1 MWALLTLF
9 TVIGRVVTQSEPCD
23 YNSSVKL
30 DNRTYN
36 GIVFN
41 EEELFYDNI
50 TNTERGCICMKKIC
64 VRKCCDPGF
73 IYNATHKVYTCQQE
87 KQNEEFNQHL
97 IVHEGFNV
105 ISKDKFDPMKK
116 FHFIYGRMDCT
127 QFNNSVRIGLKKK
140 NLPRLLTALSR
151 NEMQTIIV
159 FIVFAIITQIVS
171 QCDEEYSVV
180 LKNRT
185 YKGVKYERNEII
197 VDNVTKVERGCV
209 CLKEVCAKKC
219 CPLGQAYHR
228 QQKICIDIT
237 EPFYPP
243 VYREYKLLPG
253 YNATKELHFFYGK
266 MNCSDEL
273 EEVRV
278 PVAPASYDFHLRTVR
293 IITYCRLMISWYFYA
308 GILPIDTLINGAYF
322 GRKLNENE
330 TFITKNGEK
339 RGCVCLN
346 GRKCIR
352 KCCHFGMA
360 YNFKMKKCVD
370 LPTGKYSNPLVT
382 FEDESIRDN
391 YVILTGK
398 MTCSKRKNELRLRD
412 GKLYV
417 KIETSVK
424 ALVYDA
430 SKYCIDTF
438 VSDTEGPHLN
448 ALICFVSNP
457 ERNNYTMS
465 TVYAWLPE
473 LRNLHGMV
481 LMAYL
486 LSFFVGFLFLAT
498 MQILI
503 LLKEISEDIC
513 IVLTFI
519 VYFSLLSAFFWLNV
533 MCYDIWWTF
542 SGKRAHGRSGSQ
554 NKRFLCYAIYAFG
567 VPTILTIVLAA
578 LEFSNIP
585 LHPLLP
591 KLRLQGCF
599 LYGNSKL
606 LYLYGPIVILC
617 VANLIF
623 FTLTAFK
630 IAKIKRE
637 TKMLRDKESST
648 HDQDRK
654 DTQRF
659 TLYVKLFT
667 VMGIN
672 WILEV
677 VSSFYPEADVFWQFS
692 DAYNVL
698 VGLIIFI
705 IFVCKKKTWR
715 MIKKRIKDYQRFKS
729 NKKRRDSREVNIN
742 NRQLTQWRT
751 QPDRTSSLETIK
763 TTDGETSLRSNKSI
777 STNPH

>member
-1 MWALLTLF
+1 
-9 TVIGRVVTQSEPCD
+9 
-23 YNSSVKL
+23 
-30 DNRTYN
+30 
-36 GIVFN
+36 
-41 EEELFYDNI
+41 
-50 TNTERGCICMKKIC
+50 
-64 VRKCCDPGF
+64 
-73 IYNATHKVYTCQQE
+73 
-87 KQNEEFNQHL
+87 
-97 IVHEGFNV
+97 
-105 ISKDKFDPMKK
+105 
-116 FHFIYGRMDCT
+116 
-127 QFNNSVRIGLKKK
+127 
-140 NLPRLLTALSR
+140 
-151 NEMQTIIV
+151 MQTIIV

-278 PVAPASYDFHLRTVR
+278 PVAPASYDFHLRT
-293 IITYCRLMISWYFYA
+293 
-308 GILPIDTLINGAYF
+308 
-322 GRKLNENE
+322 
-330 TFITKNGEK
+330 
-339 RGCVCLN
+339 
-346 GRKCIR
+346 
-352 KCCHFGMA
+352 
-360 YNFKMKKCVD
+360 
-370 LPTGKYSNPLVT
+370 
-382 FEDESIRDN
+382 
-391 YVILTGK
+391 
-398 MTCSKRKNELRLRD
+398 D

-465 TVYAWLPE
+465 SSCMLISCFFILLTVAVYAWLPE

-567 VPTILTIVLAA
+567 VPTILTIILAA

-637 TKMLRDKESST
+637 TRMLRDKESST

-677 VSSFYPEADVFWQFS
+677 VSSFYPEANVFWQFS

>member
-1 MWALLTLF
+1 MFLLILF
-9 TVIGRVVTQSEPCD
+9 FVASCASEQPCPDSLSVDISDAESLKDGTIVKNGVIFP
-23 YNSSVKL
+23 
-30 DNRTYN
+30 
-36 GIVFN
+36 
-41 EEELFYDNI
+41 
-50 TNTERGCICMKKIC
+50 
-64 VRKCCDPGF
+64 P
-73 IYNATHKVYTCQQE
+73 NAVYTKNVGNTTRMFGCMCQT
-87 KQNEEFNQHL
+87 
-97 IVHEGFNV
+97 
-105 ISKDKFDPMKK
+105 KDCF
-116 FHFIYGRMDCT
+116 T
-127 QFNNSVRIGLKKK
+127 
-140 NLPRLLTALSR
+140 
-151 NEMQTIIV
+151 
-159 FIVFAIITQIVS
+159 
-171 QCDEEYSVV
+171 
-180 LKNRT
+180 
-185 YKGVKYERNEII
+185 
-197 VDNVTKVERGCV
+197 
-209 CLKEVCAKKC
+209 KC
-219 CPLGQAYHR
+219 CPLGQVIYQR
-228 QQKICIDIT
+228 NCT
-237 EPFYPP
+237 EMSD
-243 VYREYKLLPG
+243 KDLLKNNG
-253 YNATKELHFFYGK
+253 
-266 MNCSDEL
+266 
-273 EEVRV
+273 
-278 PVAPASYDFHLRTVR
+278 
-293 IITYCRLMISWYFYA
+293 
-308 GILPIDTLINGAYF
+308 IDTFYMTDFRKHVDVKEKFNLVY
-322 GRKLNENE
+322 GRLCK
-330 TFITKNGEK
+330 
-339 RGCVCLN
+339 
-346 GRKCIR
+346 
-352 KCCHFGMA
+352 GM
-360 YNFKMKKCVD
+360 F
-370 LPTGKYSNPLVT
+370 L
-382 FEDESIRDN
+382 EDSPW
-391 YVILTGK
+391 YVQ
-398 MTCSKRKNELRLRD
+398 ED

-424 ALVYDA
+424 VLIYEAD
-430 SKYCIDTF
+430 KYCIDTF

-448 ALICFVSNP
+448 ALICFVATP

-465 TVYAWLPE
+465 SSCMLISCFFILLTVAVYAWLPE

-486 LSFFVGFLFLAT
+486 LCFFVGFLFLAT

-503 LLKEISEDIC
+503 LKLQITEEIC

-519 VYFSLLSAFFWLNV
+519 VYFSLLAAFFWLNV

-542 SGKRAHGRSGSQ
+542 SGKRAHGRSGTQ

-567 VPTILTIVLAA
+567 VPTILTINLAA

-677 VSSFYPEADVFWQFS
+677 VSSFYPEADWYWQFS

-715 MIKKRIKDYQRFKS
+715 MIKKRFVSLYNCLRKGIKGGGL
-729 NKKRRDSREVNIN
+729 N
-742 NRQLTQWRT
+742 
-751 QPDRTSSLETIK
+751 
-763 TTDGETSLRSNKSI
+763 
-777 STNPH
+777 

>member
-1 MWALLTLF
+1 MFARLAVFLIYQSYVMCEYNISRPFLKIPVKTDNNCLS
-9 TVIGRVVTQSEPCD
+9 TCVT
-23 YNSSVKL
+23 
-30 DNRTYN
+30 
-36 GIVFN
+36 
-41 EEELFYDNI
+41 
-50 TNTERGCICMKKIC
+50 
-64 VRKCCDPGF
+64 KCCPRGMVFAKVSDKKGVSK
-73 IYNATHKVYTCQQE
+73 NLCATFKDGIFEE
-87 KQNEEFNQHL
+87 KQLLHDRTAL
-97 IVHEGFNV
+97 KDYVYLP
-105 ISKDKFDPMKK
+105 DKFDILFGKPCE
-116 FHFIYGRMDCT
+116 RMYKS
-127 QFNNSVRIGLKKK
+127 NN
-140 NLPRLLTALSR
+140 
-151 NEMQTIIV
+151 
-159 FIVFAIITQIVS
+159 
-171 QCDEEYSVV
+171 
-180 LKNRT
+180 
-185 YKGVKYERNEII
+185 
-197 VDNVTKVERGCV
+197 
-209 CLKEVCAKKC
+209 
-219 CPLGQAYHR
+219 
-228 QQKICIDIT
+228 
-237 EPFYPP
+237 PFYLQ
-243 VYREYKLLPG
+243 E
-253 YNATKELHFFYGK
+253 
-266 MNCSDEL
+266 
-273 EEVRV
+273 
-278 PVAPASYDFHLRTVR
+278 
-293 IITYCRLMISWYFYA
+293 
-308 GILPIDTLINGAYF
+308 
-322 GRKLNENE
+322 
-330 TFITKNGEK
+330 
-339 RGCVCLN
+339 
-346 GRKCIR
+346 
-352 KCCHFGMA
+352 
-360 YNFKMKKCVD
+360 
-370 LPTGKYSNPLVT
+370 
-382 FEDESIRDN
+382 
-391 YVILTGK
+391 
-398 MTCSKRKNELRLRD
+398 D

-465 TVYAWLPE
+465 SSCMLISCFFILLTVAVYAWLPE

-567 VPTILTIVLAA
+567 VPTILTIILAA

-637 TKMLRDKESST
+637 TRMLRDKESST

-677 VSSFYPEADVFWQFS
+677 VSSFYPEANVFWQFS

-715 MIKKRIKDYQRFKS
+715 MIKKRY
-729 NKKRRDSREVNIN
+729 
-742 NRQLTQWRT
+742 RQLRGDTSKSGTQT
-751 QPDRTSSLETIK
+751 TSSSTRTHSTSRDDMQMHSIK
-763 TTDGETSLRSNKSI
+763 K
-777 STNPH
+777 

>member
-1 MWALLTLF
+1 
-9 TVIGRVVTQSEPCD
+9 
-23 YNSSVKL
+23 
-30 DNRTYN
+30 
-36 GIVFN
+36 
-41 EEELFYDNI
+41 
-50 TNTERGCICMKKIC
+50 
-64 VRKCCDPGF
+64 
-73 IYNATHKVYTCQQE
+73 
-87 KQNEEFNQHL
+87 
-97 IVHEGFNV
+97 
-105 ISKDKFDPMKK
+105 
-116 FHFIYGRMDCT
+116 
-127 QFNNSVRIGLKKK
+127 
-140 NLPRLLTALSR
+140 
-151 NEMQTIIV
+151 MQTIIV
-159 FIVFAIITQIVS
+159 FIVFTIITQTVS
-171 QCDEEYSVV
+171 QCDEEYSVE
-180 LKNRT
+180 LKDRM
-185 YKGVKYERNEII
+185 YKGVKYEPNEII
-197 VDNVTKVERGCV
+197 VDNVTNVERGCV

-228 QQKICIDIT
+228 DQKICVDIA
-237 EPFYPP
+237 EPFNPP
-243 VYREYKLLPG
+243 VYREYRLLPG

-278 PVAPASYDFHLRTVR
+278 PVAPASYNFHLRT
-293 IITYCRLMISWYFYA
+293 
-308 GILPIDTLINGAYF
+308 
-322 GRKLNENE
+322 
-330 TFITKNGEK
+330 
-339 RGCVCLN
+339 
-346 GRKCIR
+346 
-352 KCCHFGMA
+352 
-360 YNFKMKKCVD
+360 
-370 LPTGKYSNPLVT
+370 
-382 FEDESIRDN
+382 
-391 YVILTGK
+391 
-398 MTCSKRKNELRLRD
+398 D

-424 ALVYDA
+424 VLIYEAD
-430 SKYCIDTF
+430 KYCIDTF

-448 ALICFVSNP
+448 ALICFVATP

-465 TVYAWLPE
+465 SSCMLISCFFILLTVAVYAWLPE

-486 LSFFVGFLFLAT
+486 LCFFVGFLFLAT

-503 LLKEISEDIC
+503 LKLQITEEIC

-519 VYFSLLSAFFWLNV
+519 VYFSLLAAFFWLNV

-542 SGKRAHGRSGSQ
+542 SGKRAHGRSGTQ

-567 VPTILTIVLAA
+567 VPTILTINLAA

-677 VSSFYPEADVFWQFS
+677 VSSFYPEADWYWQFS

-715 MIKKRIKDYQRFKS
+715 MIKKRY
-729 NKKRRDSREVNIN
+729 
-742 NRQLTQWRT
+742 RQLRGDTSKSGTQTTVSSTRT
-751 QPDRTSSLETIK
+751 HSTSRDDMQMHSIK
-763 TTDGETSLRSNKSI
+763 NKEWLGRSPS
-777 STNPH
+777 SEYLPVEQH

>member
-1 MWALLTLF
+1 MFLVILF
-9 TVIGRVVTQSEPCD
+9 FVASCASEQPCLDSQSIDISDVKSSKDGSIVKDGVTFPPKYVYTKNISNET
-23 YNSSVKL
+23 
-30 DNRTYN
+30 RT
-36 GIVFN
+36 F
-41 EEELFYDNI
+41 
-50 TNTERGCICMKKIC
+50 GCLCQTKDC
-64 VRKCCDPGF
+64 FRKCCPYGQVFHQKNCTNMSD
-73 IYNATHKVYTCQQE
+73 
-87 KQNEEFNQHL
+87 
-97 IVHEGFNV
+97 
-105 ISKDKFDPMKK
+105 KDLLKNYGIGTFYMADFRKHVDVKENFDLL
-116 FHFIYGRMDCT
+116 YGRPCEGMYLED
-127 QFNNSVRIGLKKK
+127 SPWYV
-140 NLPRLLTALSR
+140 
-151 NEMQTIIV
+151 
-159 FIVFAIITQIVS
+159 
-171 QCDEEYSVV
+171 
-180 LKNRT
+180 
-185 YKGVKYERNEII
+185 
-197 VDNVTKVERGCV
+197 
-209 CLKEVCAKKC
+209 
-219 CPLGQAYHR
+219 
-228 QQKICIDIT
+228 QQ
-237 EPFYPP
+237 
-243 VYREYKLLPG
+243 
-253 YNATKELHFFYGK
+253 
-266 MNCSDEL
+266 
-273 EEVRV
+273 
-278 PVAPASYDFHLRTVR
+278 
-293 IITYCRLMISWYFYA
+293 
-308 GILPIDTLINGAYF
+308 
-322 GRKLNENE
+322 
-330 TFITKNGEK
+330 
-339 RGCVCLN
+339 
-346 GRKCIR
+346 
-352 KCCHFGMA
+352 
-360 YNFKMKKCVD
+360 
-370 LPTGKYSNPLVT
+370 
-382 FEDESIRDN
+382 
-391 YVILTGK
+391 
-398 MTCSKRKNELRLRD
+398 D

-417 KIETSVK
+417 KIDTSVK
-424 ALVYDA
+424 VLIYDA

-438 VSDTEGPHLN
+438 VSDTEEPHLN
-448 ALICFVSNP
+448 ALICFVPKP
-457 ERNNYTMS
+457 EHNNYTMS
-465 TVYAWLPE
+465 SSCMLISCFFILLTVAVYAWLPE

-519 VYFSLLSAFFWLNV
+519 IYFSLLAAFFWLNV

-567 VPTILTIVLAA
+567 VPTILTIVMAA

-623 FTLTAFK
+623 FALTAFK
-630 IAKIKRE
+630 IAKIKKE

-715 MIKKRIKDYQRFKS
+715 MIKKRFVTLYNCLRRG
-729 NKKRRDSREVNIN
+729 NKGGG
-742 NRQLTQWRT
+742 L
-751 QPDRTSSLETIK
+751 L
-763 TTDGETSLRSNKSI
+763 
-777 STNPH
+777 

>member
-1 MWALLTLF
+1 MWVLLTLF
-9 TVIGRVVTQSEPCD
+9 TLVGGVLTQSEPCD
-23 YNSSVKL
+23 YDSSVEL
-30 DNRTYN
+30 NNRTFNGVLYN
-36 GIVFN
+36 EGEFY
-41 EEELFYDNI
+41 YDNL
-50 TNTERGCICMKKIC
+50 TNTERGCICMKETC
-64 VRKCCDPGF
+64 VRKCCNPGF
-73 IYNATHKVYTCQQE
+73 VYNATKNVFECQPDNKPDEFTRHLKVHQ
-87 KQNEEFNQHL
+87 
-97 IVHEGFNV
+97 GFNL
-105 ISKDKFDPMKK
+105 IPREAFHPMKK
-116 FHFIYGRMDCT
+116 FHFIYGIMDCD
-127 QFNNSVRIGLKKK
+127 QFNDSVPIGLKRKD
-140 NLPRLLTALSR
+140 LWRLLT
-151 NEMQTIIV
+151 
-159 FIVFAIITQIVS
+159 
-171 QCDEEYSVV
+171 
-180 LKNRT
+180 
-185 YKGVKYERNEII
+185 
-197 VDNVTKVERGCV
+197 
-209 CLKEVCAKKC
+209 
-219 CPLGQAYHR
+219 
-228 QQKICIDIT
+228 
-237 EPFYPP
+237 
-243 VYREYKLLPG
+243 
-253 YNATKELHFFYGK
+253 
-266 MNCSDEL
+266 
-273 EEVRV
+273 
-278 PVAPASYDFHLRTVR
+278 
-293 IITYCRLMISWYFYA
+293 
-308 GILPIDTLINGAYF
+308 
-322 GRKLNENE
+322 
-330 TFITKNGEK
+330 
-339 RGCVCLN
+339 
-346 GRKCIR
+346 
-352 KCCHFGMA
+352 
-360 YNFKMKKCVD
+360 
-370 LPTGKYSNPLVT
+370 
-382 FEDESIRDN
+382 
-391 YVILTGK
+391 
-398 MTCSKRKNELRLRD
+398 D

-417 KIETSVK
+417 KIDTSVK
-424 ALVYDA
+424 VLIYDA

-438 VSDTEGPHLN
+438 VSDTEEPHLN
-448 ALICFVSNP
+448 ALICFVPKP
-457 ERNNYTMS
+457 EHNNYTMS
-465 TVYAWLPE
+465 SSCMLISCFFILLTVAVYAWLPE

-519 VYFSLLSAFFWLNV
+519 IYFSLLAAFFWLNV

-567 VPTILTIVLAA
+567 VPTILTIVMAA

-623 FTLTAFK
+623 FALTAFK
-630 IAKIKRE
+630 IAKIKKE

-715 MIKKRIKDYQRFKS
+715 MIKKRIKDYQRSKS
-729 NKKRRDSREVNIN
+729 NNTQQEINGN
-742 NRQLTQWRT
+742 NRRLAQWRT
-751 QPDRTSSLETIK
+751 QPDRTSSLETIR
-763 TTDGETSLRSNKSI
+763 TTDGERSSRSNKSVNI
-777 STNPH
+777 NPH

>member
-1 MWALLTLF
+1 MFARLAVLL
-9 TVIGRVVTQSEPCD
+9 IYQSYVMCD
-23 YNSSVKL
+23 LNISRPFIKIPIKT
-30 DNRTYN
+30 DNKCLTA
-36 GIVFN
+36 
-41 EEELFYDNI
+41 
-50 TNTERGCICMKKIC
+50 C
-64 VRKCCDPGF
+64 VSKCCPRGMVF
-73 IYNATHKVYTCQQE
+73 AKVNDE
-87 KQNEEFNQHL
+87 KGVSKSLCVTYEDGIFERKQL
-97 IVHEGFNV
+97 VHDRTALKDFV
-105 ISKDKFDPMKK
+105 YLPDKFDILFGKP
-116 FHFIYGRMDCT
+116 CT
-127 QFNNSVRIGLKKK
+127 K
-140 NLPRLLTALSR
+140 
-151 NEMQTIIV
+151 M
-159 FIVFAIITQIVS
+159 
-171 QCDEEYSVV
+171 
-180 LKNRT
+180 
-185 YKGVKYERNEII
+185 YKAN
-197 VDNVTKVERGCV
+197 
-209 CLKEVCAKKC
+209 
-219 CPLGQAYHR
+219 H
-228 QQKICIDIT
+228 
-237 EPFYPP
+237 PFYLQ
-243 VYREYKLLPG
+243 E
-253 YNATKELHFFYGK
+253 
-266 MNCSDEL
+266 
-273 EEVRV
+273 
-278 PVAPASYDFHLRTVR
+278 
-293 IITYCRLMISWYFYA
+293 
-308 GILPIDTLINGAYF
+308 
-322 GRKLNENE
+322 
-330 TFITKNGEK
+330 
-339 RGCVCLN
+339 
-346 GRKCIR
+346 
-352 KCCHFGMA
+352 
-360 YNFKMKKCVD
+360 
-370 LPTGKYSNPLVT
+370 
-382 FEDESIRDN
+382 
-391 YVILTGK
+391 
-398 MTCSKRKNELRLRD
+398 D

-417 KIETSVK
+417 KIDTSVK
-424 ALVYDA
+424 VLIYDA

-438 VSDTEGPHLN
+438 VSDTEEPHLN
-448 ALICFVSNP
+448 ALICFVPKP
-457 ERNNYTMS
+457 EHNNYTMS
-465 TVYAWLPE
+465 SSCMLISCFFILLTVAVYAWLPE

-519 VYFSLLSAFFWLNV
+519 IYFSLLAAFFWLNV

-567 VPTILTIVLAA
+567 VPTILTIVMAA

-623 FTLTAFK
+623 FALTAFK
-630 IAKIKRE
+630 IAKIKKE

-654 DTQRF
+654 DTQSLKLKCSRF

-715 MIKKRIKDYQRFKS
+715 MIKKRIKDYQRSKS
-729 NKKRRDSREVNIN
+729 NNTQQEINGN
-742 NRQLTQWRT
+742 NRRLAQWRT
-751 QPDRTSSLETIK
+751 QPDRTSSLETIR
-763 TTDGETSLRSNKSI
+763 TTDGERSSRSNKSVNI
-777 STNPH
+777 NPH